1 MVLSRK
7 IRRVRVIVILIM
19 IVAIAGSIH
28 FTSRSRPQV
37 TVGEQAVRDLLAPIQ
52 TLFMRISQTVHSF
65 FASVGQIGSL
75 KQENAR
81 LKAELL
87 ELERQLYQ
95 MAEYKREN
103 EWLREALEFK
113 KQESYQMLVC
123 EVVGRSPTNLF
134 NTVTINRGSNNG
146 VTQGMAVMSGNG
158 VVGTV
163 QSVTAT
169 TATVILAT
177 DARSAI
183 GGMVQHS
190 GDLVLIEGDPD
201 YSGMLLAKP
210 LSKDVQL
217 QVGDVL
223 VTSGLSQ
230 YFPKGLP
237 IGKVVEI
244 VPSRYQ
250 LSFTAYIQPF
260 VDFSRLEYVLI
271 LLGDPK

>member
-1 MVLSRK
+1 VVLSRK
-7 IRRVRVIVILIM
+7 TRRARVIVLLIM

-28 FTSRSRPQV
+28 FTSRSRSQI
-37 TVGEQAVRDLLAPIQ
+37 TVVEQAVRDLLAPLQ
-52 TLFMRISQTVHSF
+52 TLFMRLSRTVHSF
-65 FASVGQIGSL
+65 VALLGQISSL
-75 KQENAR
+75 QQENAQ
-81 LKAELL
+81 LKAEISDLQ
-87 ELERQLYQ
+87 RQLSQ
-95 MAEYKREN
+95 MADYKREN

-113 KQESYQMLVC
+113 KEESYQMLVC
-123 EVVGRSPTNLF
+123 EVIGRSPTNLF
-134 NTVTINRGSNNG
+134 NTITINRGSKDG

-163 QSVTAT
+163 QSVTLT

-183 GGMVQHS
+183 GGMVQHL
-190 GDLVLIEGDPD
+190 GDLILIEGDPE

-217 QVGDVL
+217 QVGDIL

-250 LSFTAYIQPF
+250 LSFTAYIQPV
-260 VDFSRLEYVLI
+260 VDFARLEYVFL

>member
-1 MVLSRK
+1 LSRK
-7 IRRVRVIVILIM
+7 SRRLRAIVILIM
-19 IVAIAGSIH
+19 IVAVAGSIH
-28 FTSRSRPQV
+28 FTSRSRPQA
-37 TVGEQAVRDLLAPIQ
+37 TVAEQAIRDLLAPLQ
-52 TLFMRISQTVHSF
+52 TLFMRLSRMVHGF
-65 FASVGQIGSL
+65 FASLGQIGNL
-75 KQENAR
+75 QQENAR
-81 LKAELL
+81 LKAEIL
-87 ELERQLYQ
+87 ELERQLYE
-95 MAEYKREN
+95 MADYKREN

-123 EVVGRSPTNLF
+123 EVIGRSPTNLF
-134 NTVTINRGSNNG
+134 NTITINRGSSSG
-146 VTQGMAVMSGNG
+146 VAQGMAVMSGNG

-190 GDLVLIEGDPD
+190 GDLVLIEGDPE

-217 QVGDVL
+217 EVGDVL

-237 IGKVVEI
+237 IGKVAEI

-250 LSFTAYIQPF
+250 LSFTAYIEPF
-260 VDFSRLEYVLI
+260 VDFSRLEYVFI
-271 LLGDPK
+271 LLGEPK

>member
-1 MVLSRK
+1 MSRK
-7 IRRVRVIVILIM
+7 TRRARVIVLLIM

-28 FTSRSRPQV
+28 FTSRSRSQI
-37 TVGEQAVRDLLAPIQ
+37 TVVEQAVRDLLAPLQ
-52 TLFMRISQTVHSF
+52 TLFMRLSRTVHSF
-65 FASVGQIGSL
+65 VALLGQISSL
-75 KQENAR
+75 QQENAQ
-81 LKAELL
+81 LKAEISDLQ
-87 ELERQLYQ
+87 RQLSQ
-95 MAEYKREN
+95 MADYKREN

-113 KQESYQMLVC
+113 KEESYQMLVC
-123 EVVGRSPTNLF
+123 EVIGRSPTNLF
-134 NTVTINRGSNNG
+134 NTITINRGSKDG

-163 QSVTAT
+163 QSVTLT

-183 GGMVQHS
+183 GCMVQHL
-190 GDLVLIEGDPD
+190 GDLILIEGDPE

-217 QVGDVL
+217 QVGDIL

-250 LSFTAYIQPF
+250 LSFTAYIQPV
-260 VDFSRLEYVLI
+260 VDFARLEYVFL

>member
-1 MVLSRK
+1 MSRK
-7 IRRVRVIVILIM
+7 VRRLRVIVILIM
-19 IVAIAGSIH
+19 VVAIAGSIH
-28 FTSRSRPQV
+28 FTSRSRPQL
-37 TVGEQAVRDLLAPIQ
+37 TTAEQAIRDLMSPLQ
-52 TLFMRISQTVHSF
+52 TLFMRISQTVHAFLNSL
-65 FASVGQIGSL
+65 GQIGSL
-75 KQENAR
+75 QQENAR
-81 LKAELL
+81 LKAEVL
-87 ELERQLYQ
+87 ELERQLYE

-123 EVVGRSPTNLF
+123 EVIGRSPTNLF
-134 NTVTINRGSNNG
+134 NTITINRGSNNG

-190 GDLVLIEGDPD
+190 GDLVLVEGDPE

-217 QVGDVL
+217 QVGDVM

-244 VPSRYQ
+244 VPSRYH

-260 VDFSRLEYVLI
+260 VDFSRLEYVFI
-271 LLGDPK
+271 LLREPK

>member
-1 MVLSRK
+1 MSRK
-7 IRRVRVIVILIM
+7 TRRARVIVLLIM

-28 FTSRSRPQV
+28 FTSRSRSQI
-37 TVGEQAVRDLLAPIQ
+37 TVVEQAVRDLLAPLQ
-52 TLFMRISQTVHSF
+52 TLFMRLSRTVHSF
-65 FASVGQIGSL
+65 VALLGQISSL
-75 KQENAR
+75 QQENAQ
-81 LKAELL
+81 LKAEISDLQ
-87 ELERQLYQ
+87 RQLSQ
-95 MAEYKREN
+95 MADYKREN

-113 KQESYQMLVC
+113 KEESYQMLVC
-123 EVVGRSPTNLF
+123 EVIGRSPTNLF
-134 NTVTINRGSNNG
+134 NTITINRGSKDG

-163 QSVTAT
+163 QSVTLT

-177 DARSAI
+177 DPRSAI
-183 GGMVQHS
+183 GGMVQHL
-190 GDLVLIEGDPD
+190 GDLILIEGDPE

-217 QVGDVL
+217 QVGDIL

-250 LSFTAYIQPF
+250 LSFTAYIQPV
-260 VDFSRLEYVLI
+260 VDFARLEYVFL